1 MASDRLN
8 PLVTRSPAAER
19 LFTVWFTSTDG
30 LDHAVTDEEF
40 HDHRPEPEA
49 VCGAVILLAPM
60 EWAPGPR
67 CPRCVA
73 FLRARESLRDLD
85 DRVNPHRHRRAGW
98 LARILHGTLSP
109 VVPRPRTGARYDHP
123 EPSAGMRA
131 NSVSAGPERSAGAW
145 SDAAP
150 AGPQP
155 PAEDQARSSAGTA
168 SATAYRPVAVAE
180 ATQPPVE
187 TRPGPSTGPQPP
199 GAGEAQLGRHWGTA
213 LPCSP
218 PCGRQGPQT
227 PAGAACSPA
236 AAPVGHHGA
245 QP

>member
-19 LFTVWFTSTDG
+19 LFTAWFTSTDG

-123 EPSAGMRA
+123 EPPAGMRA
-131 NSVSAGPERSAGAW
+131 NSVPAGPEHPAGAW

-150 AGPQP
+150 A
-155 PAEDQARSSAGTA
+155 
-168 SATAYRPVAVAE
+168 
-180 ATQPPVE
+180 
-187 TRPGPSTGPQPP
+187 GPQPP

-213 LPCSP
+213 LPSSP